1 MTDVFKDLPRLL
13 WRGIEVP
20 IANRRVSFE
29 QEHARHKFAY
39 RDYETIE
46 SLGRKNWQFEYTIP
60 FRQDINKGPY
70 KDLYDVTFR
79 EFLEAC
85 ADRNEGDLQDPI
97 LGVYTARCVSVN
109 IATDVNRRDGEDVE
123 VVFVNSRPP
132 EGEVA
137 LQDVVLRDP
146 AQQAYEL
153 QQQLGET
160 ALGPIDLPQ
169 AVADLNFGIDAL
181 DQISGFGA
189 QALAAVNRVDSAFS
203 YFEHKVNK
211 IIDQLET
218 VDEALSA
225 PFNAPVIRG
234 ALRLNDSVNRL
245 RLKVLFPGRAI
256 ATQVI
261 GQDMTASALAQYLGM
276 SVYEFVLLNPSIVL
290 PLVPAGTM
298 VSYFKDT
305 YFG

>member
-1 MTDVFKDLPRLL
+1 MTDVFKDLPRLT

-46 SLGRKNWQFEYTIP
+46 GLGRKNWRFEYTIP

-70 KDLYDVTFR
+70 KDLYDQTFR
-79 EFLEAC
+79 DFLAAC
-85 ADRNEGDLQDPI
+85 ADRNEGDLADPI
-97 LGVYTARCVSVN
+97 LGVYSARCESVN

-123 VVFVNSRPP
+123 VVFVDSRPP
-132 EGEVA
+132 EQVA
-137 LQDVVLRDP
+137 LQEITLRDP
-146 AQQAYEL
+146 VQEAYEIR
-153 QQQLGET
+153 QQLENLPLADV
-160 ALGPIDLPQ
+160 ALSEAIPEFD
-169 AVADLNFGIDAL
+169 FGIDAL
-181 DQISGFGA
+181 DQISGLGA
-189 QALAAVNRVDSAFS
+189 QAAAYINRIDSTFAN
-203 YFEHKVNK
+203 FEHKVNK
-211 IIDQLET
+211 LIGQLEDI
-218 VDEALSA
+218 DEAIRS
-225 PFNAPVIRG
+225 PFNAPVIRS

-245 RLKVLFPGRAI
+245 RNKALFPGRAV

-261 GQDMTASALAQYLGM
+261 GQDMTASTLARYLGL
-276 SVYEFVLLNPSIVL
+276 SVYEFILLNPSVVL
-290 PLVPAGTM
+290 PLVPAGTV